1 MKKLS
6 QHQQAVLYAVLAAS
20 FYAFSTPVSKVLLE
34 YTSEVMLAGLIYFGA
49 GLGMLILTLIQDRVL
64 KNSTELSLG
73 KAELKYV
80 VMMVLLDIAAP
91 ILLFIGLR
99 SSLAANVSLLNNFE
113 IVATTM
119 FASLLF
125 RESISR
131 SLKYGIVLI
140 TLSSLLL
147 SFQSTEALIFS
158 VGSLFVLMATIC
170 WGLENNMTR
179 MISSK
184 DTKQIVIIKGLG
196 SGMGSLLIAMW
207 LGDAF
212 PSIDLLLL
220 ILGFGFI
227 SYGLSVFLYVRAQ
240 RYLGA
245 AKTSAYYALAPF
257 IGVFTSMVF
266 LRELPHPIFWLALL
280 GMALGTY
287 YTNKA

>member
-1 MKKLS
+1 MNKTK
-6 QHQQAVLYAVLAAS
+6 QTQQAILYAILAAS
-20 FYAFSTPVSKVLLE
+20 FYAFSTPISKVLLVH
-34 YTSEVMLAGLIYFGA
+34 TSEVMLAGLIYFGA
-49 GLGMLILTLIQDRVL
+49 GLGMLILTLLQDRVL

-113 IVATTM
+113 IVATTL

-196 SGMGSLLIAMW
+196 SGMGSLLIAMS

-212 PSIDLLLL
+212 PSIDLIIL
-220 ILGFGFI
+220 ILVFGFI

-257 IGVFTSMVF
+257 IGVIVSMIF
-266 LRELPHPIFWLALL
+266 LREMPHPIFWLALL